1 MGTPIKTEAG
11 NLKGRTVVI
20 TGGSSGIG
28 LATAQMI
35 VGRGGRVVLIGRT
48 AEKLEQ
54 ASERLGAGVSTIAL
68 DVTDDVA
75 LARAF
80 VDIGPFDHLV
90 TAAAG
95 TLRGRMV
102 DLDTAK
108 ARRLFDVK
116 FWGQHQTVKYA
127 AHHIS
132 PRGSIVLFSGWI
144 SRKPMIEM
152 STLAAIDGAIEAL
165 ARTLALELAPVRVN
179 AIVPGHIDTPLWRS
193 RLSED
198 QARAHFDR
206 IAASHP
212 VGRAGTAEDIAH
224 AVLFLIE
231 NGFMTGTLL
240 DIDGGW
246 H

>member
-1 MGTPIKTEAG
+1 
-11 NLKGRTVVI
+11 
-20 TGGSSGIG
+20 
-28 LATAQMI
+28 
-35 VGRGGRVVLIGRT
+35 
-48 AEKLEQ
+48 
-54 ASERLGAGVSTIAL
+54 
-68 DVTDDVA
+68 
-75 LARAF
+75 
-80 VDIGPFDHLV
+80 
-90 TAAAG
+90 
-95 TLRGRMV
+95 
-102 DLDTAK
+102 
-108 ARRLFDVK
+108 
-116 FWGQHQTVKYA
+116 
-127 AHHIS
+127 
-132 PRGSIVLFSGWI
+132 
-144 SRKPMIEM
+144 MIEM

-165 ARTLALELAPVRVN
+165 ARTLALELAPIRVN

-231 NGFMTGTLL
+231 KGFMTGALL

>member
-1 MGTPIKTEAG
+1 MDRMATPIKTEAG

-95 TLRGRMV
+95 TLRGAADANGKRPIV
-102 DLDTAK
+102 DSFVDKIVKVSNSEVVGDTECNS
-108 ARRLFDVK
+108 
-116 FWGQHQTVKYA
+116 A
-127 AHHIS
+127 A
-132 PRGSIVLFSGWI
+132 G
-144 SRKPMIEM
+144 
-152 STLAAIDGAIEAL
+152 GA
-165 ARTLALELAPVRVN
+165 
-179 AIVPGHIDTPLWRS
+179 S
-193 RLSED
+193 
-198 QARAHFDR
+198 
-206 IAASHP
+206 
-212 VGRAGTAEDIAH
+212 
-224 AVLFLIE
+224 
-231 NGFMTGTLL
+231 TGTEVIKGARDCRPFGHELRQ
-240 DIDGGW
+240 
-246 H
+246 

>member
-1 MGTPIKTEAG
+1 M
-11 NLKGRTVVI
+11 
-20 TGGSSGIG
+20 
-28 LATAQMI
+28 
-35 VGRGGRVVLIGRT
+35 
-48 AEKLEQ
+48 
-54 ASERLGAGVSTIAL
+54 RLGAGVSTIAL

-95 TLRGRMV
+95 TLRGRVV

-127 AHHIS
+127 APHIS

-152 STLAAIDGAIEAL
+152 STLAAIDDMERFVWL
-165 ARTLALELAPVRVN
+165 
-179 AIVPGHIDTPLWRS
+179 AIVLCVRHWSSLPRQNEVLIMTN
-193 RLSED
+193 
-198 QARAHFDR
+198 DR
-206 IAASHP
+206 
-212 VGRAGTAEDIAH
+212 VGSK
-224 AVLFLIE
+224 V
-231 NGFMTGTLL
+231 
-240 DIDGGW
+240 
-246 H
+246 